1 MQMAAAVQSSGRDE
15 VGRTYLALDHITRY
29 TRH

>member
-1 MQMAAAVQSSGRDE
+1 MEGPVMPHCAQYHE